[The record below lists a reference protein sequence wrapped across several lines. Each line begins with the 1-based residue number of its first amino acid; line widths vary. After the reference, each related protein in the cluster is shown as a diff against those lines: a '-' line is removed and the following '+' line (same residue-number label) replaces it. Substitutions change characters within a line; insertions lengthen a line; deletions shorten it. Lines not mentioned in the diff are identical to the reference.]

1 VLMQS
6 PRTGR
11 EPATA
16 VEPDH
21 EVADPVAL
29 HALLTGALER

>member
-1 VLMQS
+1 MLS
-6 PRTGR
+6 DRTPR

-29 HALLTGALER
+29 HALLTAALGGG